1 MNIDISIYLLIYSLD
16 KINFLKNIRD
26 FRVINKMRVAYS
38 TFKLHI
44 EHTRKVRELITGQK
58 TTACFFSF
66 FYTFLHW
73 L

>member
-16 KINFLKNIRD
+16 KINFLKNIRG

-38 TFKLHI
+38 TYKKDKRGYHWTENYSL
-44 EHTRKVRELITGQK
+44 
-58 TTACFFSF
+58 FFSF
-66 FYTFLHW
+66 FYTFLYW